1 MERLRRE
8 LAKAN
13 MNWMRQH
20 GWAVFGTLKFTNGE
34 AISGSQADK
43 LVRAF
48 WQRLDAKY
56 YGSLTRR
63 QGVRTERAVFLQF
76 GKTAQSRNRH
86 YHFVANPP
94 LPVEFCGLA
103 EREWVGLDRWCYG
116 RDSEISLMRCSEAGG
131 VYAASEAF
139 FDELREGSES
149 FQPQL
154 SHFAHE
160 HSHVDRTK
168 ISSIVQRRLFQRAA

>member
-1 MERLRRE
+1 MERLRRK

-13 MNWMRQH
+13 MIWMREH

-76 GKTAQSRNRH
+76 GKTAKSRNRH

-94 LPVEFCGLA
+94 LPVEFCGIA
-103 EREWVGLDRWCYG
+103 EREWMGLHRWCYG

-131 VYAASEAF
+131 VYAASEVF

-149 FQPQL
+149 FQPHL

-160 HSHVDRTK
+160 HSHVDKTK
-168 ISSIVQRRLFQRAA
+168 ISSVVRRRLFQRAA